1 MTYPRKGTKAHLEL
15 QIQELQSQN
24 ARLRQERNDLETKL
38 NAMKEASEPCE
49 KCGHAHKVQECDQ
62 CNQLRVLGGRREPAV
77 NFYCKACDDK
87 RADKSDF
94 DEEVRSHELLHELIA
109 KLREP
114 ARDADEKRWQK
125 LDIDRIIDQATR
137 VS

>member
-49 KCGHAHKVQECDQ
+49 KCGHAHKAPACDR
-62 CNQLRVLGGRREPAV
+62 CSKEAV
-77 NFYCKACDDK
+77 TFYCEGCDDK